1 MTKKFENF
9 GTALSREQMKKVTGG
24 GCAPWE
30 LCGDFGDG
38 DACGTVNTYCGTGTN
53 VTCCSGLVCDKAGNG
68 TGGGKGQDKM
78 CQTP

>member
-1 MTKKFENF
+1 MNKRFENF

-24 GCAPWE
+24 CAPGE
-30 LCGDFGDG
+30 LCGGFGDG

-53 VTCCSGLVCDKAGNG
+53 VTCCSGLVCANAGNG
-68 TGGGKGQDKM
+68 TGGGQGQDKM

>member
-1 MTKKFENF
+1 MNKSTHNF
-9 GTALSREQMKKVTGG
+9 GTALSREQMKKVMG
-24 GCAPWE
+24 GCGIGE
-30 LCGDFGDG
+30 LCYDG

-68 TGGGKGQDKM
+68 TGGGQGQDKM